1 MTCIYYVV
9 IAAGMYLVSQPL
21 RVNHPSDKFVAIFRI
36 YSSNQSIPFIMI
48 EVQNLTKRYGR
59 FTAVDNISFEVGHGQ
74 VVGFLGPNGA
84 GKTTTLRMLTG
95 FLPPTAGKATING
108 FDIFKDSIK
117 ARRSIGYMPE
127 NVPLYDD
134 VRVREY
140 LSFRAHLKGLR
151 GRDARNHVGE
161 ALEMCGLQ
169 HMRRRMIKTLSKG
182 YRQRVGLADALINQP
197 PLLVLDEPTNGLD
210 PNQIRSIRKLI
221 KRLGEKHTILVSTH
235 ILSEVEMVADHVVIV
250 DSGKIKASDTPQNLI
265 KNMRAAGRIE
275 LEIQADADL
284 VQTAIES
291 MDNVKKV
298 IPESTNDSWSTFS
311 ILCDSGTDSREKIA
325 NLATQKNW
333 PIRTL
338 HRHKST
344 LEEVFVELTRQD

>member
-1 MTCIYYVV
+1 
-9 IAAGMYLVSQPL
+9 
-21 RVNHPSDKFVAIFRI
+21 
-36 YSSNQSIPFIMI
+36 MI
-48 EVQNLTKRYGR
+48 EIQNLTKRYGR
-59 FTAVDNISFEVGHGQ
+59 FTAVDDLSFQVGTGQ

-95 FLPPTAGKATING
+95 FLPPSSGTATVNG
-108 FDIFKDSIK
+108 HDIFKDSIK
-117 ARRSIGYMPE
+117 ARRCIGYMPE

-151 GRDARNHVGE
+151 GRDAKNHVGE

-235 ILSEVEMVADHVVIV
+235 ILSEVEMVADHVVII
-250 DSGKIKASDTPQNLI
+250 DSGKIKASDTPENLI
-265 KNMRAAGRIE
+265 NNMRAAGRVE
-275 LEIQADADL
+275 LEIKGDKEIIQKAL
-284 VQTAIES
+284 GQL
-291 MDNVKKV
+291 DNVKK
-298 IPESTNDSWSTFS
+298 IIEEPNDTGWNTFS
-311 ILCDSGTDSREKIA
+311 ILCDSGTDSRERIA
-325 NLATQKNW
+325 QMAHQNDW
-333 PIRTL
+333 SIRSL